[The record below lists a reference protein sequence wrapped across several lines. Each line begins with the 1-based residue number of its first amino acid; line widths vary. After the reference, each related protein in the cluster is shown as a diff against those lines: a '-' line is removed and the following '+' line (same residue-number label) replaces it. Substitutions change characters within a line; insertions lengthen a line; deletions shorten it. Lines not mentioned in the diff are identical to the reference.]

1 MGSLKSVFFIAINII
16 LTNNITAQNISIGF
30 QDSIFSEVLEE
41 NRRILVHLPEDY
53 ENPDKSYPVIYRL
66 DGEIDLLVETAG
78 VIYRLAYREELIP
91 DMIVVMIQNTYR
103 DKDMLPVKTFF
114 YQSEPGA
121 QNFQKFINSELIPY
135 IDDKYRTT
143 NERILCGQ
151 SLSSIF
157 TLYNLLTETSIFNSY
172 IACSAGFP
180 GCEDYFMNLA
190 REMKSTHSDRKITV
204 FLTNGLKDPLDP
216 DGKMNQMI
224 VEFSKLI
231 ESKENITCEYLTYKD
246 EGHVPYQSL
255 YHGLKFAYGI
265 QMDEGQ

>member
-1 MGSLKSVFFIAINII
+1 MGSLKLVSIVSFPFFLASSLN
-16 LTNNITAQNISIGF
+16 AQNINIGF

-41 NRRILVHLPEDY
+41 NRRIFIHLPDDY
-53 ENPDKSYPVIYRL
+53 ENSDKSYPVIYRL
-66 DGEIDLLVETAG
+66 DGEIDLLVETVG
-78 VIYRLAYREELIP
+78 VIYRLAYREELLP
-91 DMIVVMIQNTYR
+91 DMIVVMIRNTHR
-103 DKDMLPVKTFF
+103 DRDMLPVTTFF

-121 QNFQKFINSELIPY
+121 VNFQKFINSELVPY
-135 IDDKYRTT
+135 IDNIYRTT

-180 GCEDYFMNLA
+180 DCEDYFMNLA
-190 REMKSTHSDRKITV
+190 KEMKSTHSDREITV
-204 FLTNGLKDPLDP
+204 FLSNGLKDPLDP

-224 VEFSKLI
+224 GDFSNLI
-231 ESKENITCEYLTYKD
+231 QSKDNITSKYVIYEE

-255 YHGLKFAYGI
+255 YHGLKFLYGI
-265 QMDEGQ
+265 QSE